1 MLRRWYDIERDM
13 AVMDEMRRR
22 LEGLFGG
29 DFGGR
34 PATRLSG
41 NWPRA
46 NLYDAGSSLV
56 AVLEVPGLGQDD
68 IEIEAHM
75 DALTI
80 SGTRKTE
87 TPEGYRVHRNERR
100 PGRFSRSFGL
110 PCKVDLEKTTAALKD
125 GLLTVTLEKAIEA
138 QPKKIAVSVD

>member
-22 LEGLFGG
+22 LEHLFGEA
-29 DFGGR
+29 DRR
-34 PATRLSG
+34 PTTRLSG

-56 AVLEVPGLGQDD
+56 ALLEVPGLGEDD

-75 DALTI
+75 DALTVT
-80 SGTRKTE
+80 GTRKTE
-87 TPEGYRVHRNERR
+87 TPEGYRVHRTERR
-100 PGRFSRSFGL
+100 PGRFSRTFGL
-110 PCKVDLEKTTAALKD
+110 PCKVDLELTKASLKD
-125 GLLTVTLEKAIEA
+125 GLLTITLEKAAEA
-138 QPKKIAVSVD
+138 QPKKITVSAG